1 MRGLR
6 VARNDAGLVVTR
18 RDARLLLQASGRA
31 RRDVD
36 ELAEQGLV
44 DRRKVSGRWIYSTS
58 ESTYEAA
65 CLEVRRL
72 VEALV
77 AAWFLAP
84 MSWLPGII
92 AKRLERGP
100 LVTREAAESILRE
113 IVQRRSFGAL
123 GLLTQAYQPYLALFV
138 SDDEAAVR
146 WQVAA
151 MQERL
156 QRSGRVR
163 SSDLPSPPRP
173 TENEGWRVRVL
184 QHGEFLG
191 MGRMLGSQLV
201 AWEEP

>member
-1 MRGLR
+1 MIRRDTG
-6 VARNDAGLVVTR
+6 VVVTR

-31 RRDVD
+31 SRDID

-58 ESTYEAA
+58 ESTYEVA

-72 VEALV
+72 AEAV
-77 AAWFLAP
+77 VGAWFLAP
-84 MSWLPGII
+84 MSWLPGIL

-113 IVQRRSFGAL
+113 IVRRRSFGAL
-123 GLLTQAYQPYLALFV
+123 GLLTQAHQPYLALFV
-138 SDDEAAVR
+138 SDDEAVVR
-146 WQVAA
+146 RQVAA

-156 QRSGRVR
+156 RRSGRVR

-173 TENEGWRVRVL
+173 TENEGWRVRML